1 MSAGRRPVVVYG
13 DFNCPYSYL
22 ASLRVD
28 RLLDNGVDVEWRAVE
43 HDRSM
48 SVTGEPTSSRHEEW
62 VTELADV
69 EGLAMDDEALPSHE
83 PSVLSSTRAAVSVYA
98 ESVSD
103 GLERRIRERLFEE
116 IWVQQHNISS
126 AYVVRR
132 VVTDEMYPPVPL
144 QRYRSTEIAT
154 PVCGDRDG
162 DRITRR
168 LGGTVAPDGGPLTS
182 AGYWRIRRWRE
193 EWSGFPEPVVPTV
206 VDSDGGLHQGVAG
219 LRRLAELAFTA
230 VSRTRDENER
240 KTDDRTAA

>member
-1 MSAGRRPVVVYG
+1 MTAGRRPVVVYG

-22 ASLRVD
+22 ASLRVN
-28 RLLDNGVDVEWRAVE
+28 RLLDDGVDVEWRAVE

-48 SVTGEPTSSRHEEW
+48 SVTGEPTSGRHEEW
-62 VTELADV
+62 VRELADV
-69 EGLAMDDEALPSHE
+69 AGLAMDDEPVPSHE
-83 PSVLSSTRAAVSVYA
+83 PPVLSSSRAAVTVYA

-103 GLERRIRERLFEE
+103 GVERRIRDRLFEE
-116 IWVQQHNISS
+116 VWVQQHNMSS
-126 AYVVRR
+126 VYGVRR

-182 AGYWRIRRWRE
+182 AGYWRIRQWRE
-193 EWSGFPEPVVPTV
+193 EWSGFPELVVPTV
-206 VDSDGGLHQGVAG
+206 LDSDGSVHQGVDG
-219 LRRLAELAFTA
+219 LRRLAEIAF
-230 VSRTRDENER
+230 VRPSQGQRG
-240 KTDDRTAA
+240 